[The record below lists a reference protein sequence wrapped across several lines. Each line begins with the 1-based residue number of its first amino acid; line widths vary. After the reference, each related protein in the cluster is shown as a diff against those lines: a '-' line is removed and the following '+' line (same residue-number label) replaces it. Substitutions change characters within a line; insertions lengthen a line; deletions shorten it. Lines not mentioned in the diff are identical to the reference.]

1 MSEPEIARGAT
12 LIPFLF
18 FVYAARTRKH
28 ADEETSV
35 RRFHGTIFGN
45 RKVGICGNWIL
56 INTTLRGTALLFFG
70 FIRRRILFC
79 ALGASYRLD
88 APVMSYCLTGP

>member
-1 MSEPEIARGAT
+1 MSEREIARGAT

-18 FVYAARTRKH
+18 FVYVARTRKP

-35 RRFHGTIFGN
+35 RRFHVTIFGN

-56 INTTLRGTALLFFG
+56 INTTFARDSIIVFWVYTEEDFILCTWRLL
-70 FIRRRILFC
+70 
-79 ALGASYRLD
+79 S
-88 APVMSYCLTGP
+88 S